1 MATMQTTAKFT
12 LRPSHRVG
20 AAWLLFIWMLL
31 APLAHSEVYLSN
43 EQFSARYFAEQPP
56 LRGQL
61 WLTEELK
68 AAAEPL
74 LGRKPSGLRVRYQRS
89 TDGLRSAW
97 IMNEIGKELPITIG
111 VVVERGAIVA
121 VEILAFRESRG
132 WEVRFPAYTAQYRN
146 ARLEKRQLSE
156 NIDGIT
162 GATLSVR
169 AVNAVAKLAL
179 FYAEQL
185 EPL

>member
-1 MATMQTTAKFT
+1 MAVHSAKIHS
-12 LRPSHRVG
+12 RASRRVG
-20 AAWLLFIWMLL
+20 VGLLLVLFSCWT
-31 APLAHSEVYLSN
+31 ASVVQAEVYLSQ
-43 EQFSARYFAEQPP
+43 EEFSARYFAEQPTQ
-56 LRGQL
+56 RGQL

-68 AAAEPL
+68 KAAEPL

-89 TDGLRSAW
+89 ADGLRSAW
-97 IMNEIGKELPITIG
+97 VMNEIGKELPITIG
-111 VVVERGAIVA
+111 VVVESGTIVG

-146 ARLEKRQLSE
+146 ARLEQNRLSQ

-185 EPL
+185 EPI

>member
-1 MATMQTTAKFT
+1 MAVHLAQSCSRASRSLGAGLLLLLLSYWTA
-12 LRPSHRVG
+12 S
-20 AAWLLFIWMLL
+20 
-31 APLAHSEVYLSN
+31 LAHGEVYLSQ
-43 EQFSARYFAEQPP
+43 EDFSARYFAEQPTQ
-56 LRGQL
+56 RGQL

-68 AAAEPL
+68 NAAEPL

-97 IMNEIGKELPITIG
+97 IMNEIGKERPITIG
-111 VVVERGAIVA
+111 VVVERGAIVG

-146 ARLEKRQLSE
+146 ARLEQSRLSQ

-179 FYAEQL
+179 YYAEQL
-185 EPL
+185 EPI